1 MARKRASPVH
11 SISEENPASTGVGLS
26 RTSTEMETS
35 PTHPAGS
42 LATTVTMPSLGP
54 DGSST
59 TPLEAP
65 SGDVSSWNEVASH
78 WYDGAPLGEVLLT
91 LNRRLVP
98 EQKLLSELLSNAG
111 SGLSN
116 TSSSKS
122 NGDVHTK
129 GLASPVSNS
138 DKAVTGKVTVPEAF
152 GSKSAQLTAQFANP
166 SGNPDATV
174 PEFSRPK
181 TPEMD
186 PIQVVPEHNVLSLV
200 KLASGLG
207 CTTTWSLKVTSLVH
221 RESSKVPCQET
232 VITLGEAVQGA
243 SGTTSPC
250 TLWPKPAASS
260 VTTKVVPSS
269 ACTFH
274 EMFKS
279 FREKSLSTKG
289 SSLRPNSTTSP
300 EQMLVADQSILD
312 GNSGNS
318 QTSNVS
324 DVAAVQPSLSVTKRP
339 ITPSSVAKPAFRSR
353 VASPADAGIKS
364 NALGSSTT
372 VQP

>member
-11 SISEENPASTGVGLS
+11 SISDENPASTGVGLS
-26 RTSTEMETS
+26 KTSTEMETS
-35 PTHPAGS
+35 PTHCAGS
-42 LATTVTMPSLGP
+42 VATTVTMPSLGP
-54 DGSST
+54 DASSA
-59 TPLEAP
+59 TPLEVP
-65 SGDVSSWNEVASH
+65 SGAVNKSNAGASH
-78 WYDGAPLGEVLLT
+78 WYVGAPLGEVLFT
-91 LNRRLVP
+91 LNKIPVP

-111 SGLSN
+111 SGLSKT
-116 TSSSKS
+116 TSSKL
-122 NGDVHTK
+122 NGDVHVK
-129 GLASPVSNS
+129 ALPSPVSNS
-138 DKAVTGKVTVPEAF
+138 EKAVKGKVTSPEAF
-152 GSKSAQLTAQFANP
+152 GSKSAQLTAQLANP
-166 SGNPDATV
+166 VESANATV

-181 TPEMD
+181 IPEID
-186 PIQVVPEHNVLSLV
+186 PIQGVPEHNALSLV
-200 KLASGLG
+200 KLAAGLG
-207 CTTTWSLKVTSLVH
+207 CTTTWSSKVTSLVH
-221 RESSKVPCQET
+221 RESSKIPCQET
-232 VITLGEAVQGA
+232 VITFGDAVQGA
-243 SGTTSPC
+243 SGTSSPS
-250 TLWPKPAASS
+250 TLWPKPVASS
-260 VTTKVVPSS
+260 VTPKIVPSS
-269 ACTFH
+269 ACTIH
-274 EMFKS
+274 VMLKS
-279 FREKSLSTKG
+279 FREKSLSTNG